1 MFNITTSIY
10 TNGNP
15 ELVMFRRGELSQCIV
30 NNWWYYGTSPG
41 CRYFKYPH
49 NYRSQTQNLD
59 MPWFWYAMLKCGEIY
74 REEPYECLNTCNG
87 PAKYVDV
94 LQNDPNY
101 ESLEKLWIA
110 GCFRENRRDAKK
122 YSKAIDSLW
131 FNTKHLVFEMNWGSK
146 YGMSFL
152 ETLGCSNS
160 VHCKDS
166 RDMVDW
172 LNKTAEVL
180 LSAGCSLS
188 SCDEADTSM
197 LYNNLHNWSSNLEEG
212 DLGCIEKFYGV
223 HV

>member
-1 MFNITTSIY
+1 
-10 TNGNP
+10 
-15 ELVMFRRGELSQCIV
+15 MFRRGELSQCIV

-110 GCFRENRRDAKK
+110 GCSRENRRDAKK
-122 YSKAIDSLW
+122 YSKA
-131 FNTKHLVFEMNWGSK
+131 V
-146 YGMSFL
+146 Y
-152 ETLGCSNS
+152 
-160 VHCKDS
+160 HCKDS